1 MTDNIKVIVRCR
13 PFNQRETREKAQ
25 CAVEIDS
32 EARQITCRNPEAR
45 EDTQGN
51 AHHAVKSFTFDA
63 VYGMEARNVEIFD
76 RSFMPMIRNI
86 LEGYNAT
93 IFAYGQ
99 TGSGKTWTM
108 TGNKDEPGATP
119 NSFCYLFDQISK
131 AGENEE
137 YLVLASYIELYN
149 EEIRDLLSGQE
160 RLQIKED
167 PDKGVYIKDL
177 HQQRV
182 KSDAELLKLMDK
194 GFSNRSVAAT
204 LMNATSS
211 RSHSIFMV
219 RIEHA
224 EMVNGRESI
233 RVGKLNMVDLAGSE
247 RQKKTGAEGERLVEA
262 AKINQSL
269 SCLGNVISKL
279 VARAPFIPY
288 RDSKL
293 TRLLQ
298 DSLGGNSRT
307 LMCANISPAS
317 TNYEETLST
326 LLYANRAKQIKN
338 KPKVNE
344 DPKDAQIREMRDY
357 IKELEERVRRA
368 QEGGLTAKDM
378 AELGAAFLK
387 ANAMVSGDALAGAG
401 PGAGGGAAEGA
412 GAPGPSGATGA
423 PDAENGG
430 GDEEEEIIYA
440 EGDEER
446 IREYEQKKAEALQ
459 RLQQQEESAQAAKVT
474 IQDLKKQ
481 LLEMKGE
488 LVHGHQ
494 QRDAVRQK
502 EMAIRE
508 ARLKMQERREKEEIM
523 RRALEERARQQ
534 AEADSSAM
542 SVQEQIEAAT
552 RQLEELRQK
561 VESARQQ
568 LADNRELATRE
579 YDDAMAEMME
589 MGRKC
594 GKLQLLV
601 EVHIPPHKID
611 EYLRRYEYDSEQE
624 EWVLKQAYSHASMI
638 TAARRLQVIF
648 GSSGGAGARTA
659 RAAQAARD
667 PRSSGASASSSAVPY
682 RSIVRLAPD
691 TDGMSGPEISE
702 QAGFSGGPPAGARAG
717 GASSLAPLPGL
728 APKRRGA

>member
-1 MTDNIKVIVRCR
+1 MTDNIQVIVRCR
-13 PFNQRETREKAQ
+13 PFNQREKSESAQ
-25 CAVEIDS
+25 CAVEIDA
-32 EARQITCRNPEAR
+32 EARQVTCRNPEAR
-45 EDTQGN
+45 VDTQGN
-51 AHHAVKSFTFDA
+51 ARHAVKSFTFDA
-63 VYGMEARNVEIFD
+63 VYGMDSRNIEIFD

-108 TGNKDEPGATP
+108 TGSREEPGATP
-119 NSFCYLFDQISK
+119 NSFNFLFDRISK
-131 AGENEE
+131 AGDNEE

-149 EEIRDLLSGQE
+149 EEIRDLLSGRE

-182 KSDAELLKLMDK
+182 KSDTELLKLMDK

-224 EMVNGRESI
+224 ETLNGRETI

-279 VARAPFIPY
+279 VAHAPFIPY

-357 IKELEERVRRA
+357 IKQLEERVRKA

-378 AELGAAFLK
+378 VELGGAFMK
-387 ANAMVSGDALAGAG
+387 ASAMAGLT
-401 PGAGGGAAEGA
+401 PGAAGGASSADEA
-412 GAPGPSGATGA
+412 GSAG
-423 PDAENGG
+423 DAENAGNPED
-430 GDEEEEIIYA
+430 DEEEVIYA

-446 IREYEQKKAEALQ
+446 IREYEERKAEALQ
-459 RLQQQEESAQAAKVT
+459 SLQQQEESARAARVT

-481 LLEMKGE
+481 LIELKGE

-508 ARLKMQERREKEEIM
+508 ARLKIEERREKEEAM
-523 RRALEERARQQ
+523 RRALEERSRQQ
-534 AEADSSAM
+534 AEANTSAL
-542 SVQEQIEAAT
+542 SVKAQVEAAT
-552 RQLEELRQK
+552 RKLEELRAQ
-561 VESARQQ
+561 VAEARQQ
-568 LADNRELATRE
+568 IADSSEICSREC
-579 YDDAMAEMME
+579 DDASREMME
-589 MGRKC
+589 CSREEDR
-594 GKLQLLV
+594 LARLV
-601 EVHIPPHKID
+601 VLCIPPHKVA
-611 EYLRRYEYDSEQE
+611 EYYKRYEYDYEQDQ
-624 EWVLKQAYSHASMI
+624 WVVKPSYGHAAMI
-638 TAARRLQVIF
+638 TAARRLQIVP
-648 GSSGGAGARTA
+648 GSEAGMGAPKNSGG
-659 RAAQAARD
+659 
-667 PRSSGASASSSAVPY
+667 PRLPY
-682 RSIVRLAPD
+682 RSIVKLKPDTAGVREAERPMGAAGAERGARGASLPPVAGLPRLAA
-691 TDGMSGPEISE
+691 TRK
-702 QAGFSGGPPAGARAG
+702 GA
-717 GASSLAPLPGL
+717 
-728 APKRRGA
+728 